1 MNPGRFLISMG
12 LFLILLGVLFL
23 LFFRGEGPGRLPFDI
38 VISRGNIRIYIFLG
52 TSVLLSII
60 LTLLF
65 HILYNIGRK

>member
-1 MNPGRFLISMG
+1 
-12 LFLILLGVLFL
+12 LILLGVLFL

-52 TSVLLSII
+52 TSVLLSLI

-65 HILYNIGRK
+65 NILYNLGRK

>member
-1 MNPGRFLISMG
+1 MG

>member
-1 MNPGRFLISMG
+1 MG

-52 TSVLLSII
+52 TSVLLSLI

-65 HILYNIGRK
+65 HILYNLGRK

>member
-1 MNPGRFLISMG
+1 MG

-52 TSVLLSII
+52 TSVLLSLI

-65 HILYNIGRK
+65 NILYNLGRK

>member
-65 HILYNIGRK
+65 NILYNIGRK

>member
-1 MNPGRFLISMG
+1 MG

-65 HILYNIGRK
+65 NILYNIGRK